1 MERIMAELV
10 LIEDDEDD
18 IYFFK
23 EACSQLNRDIS
34 ITVLRDGWEF
44 IDYVENNSI
53 KNKVFLLDLNMPK
66 LGGLEALDKLQSNP
80 RLSQMVIVTYTTSS
94 RDKDIKDAYKL
105 GVKSYLLKP
114 NSMVEIMRMIET
126 VSQYWFTVNSYSE
139 EVY

>member
-1 MERIMAELV
+1 MAELV

-23 EACSQLNRDIS
+23 EACSQLKQNIS
-34 ITVLRDGWEF
+34 ITVLGNGWEF
-44 IDYVENNSI
+44 IDYIENNSI

-66 LGGLEALDKLQSNP
+66 LGGLEALSKLQSNP
-80 RLSQMVIVTYTTSS
+80 KLSQMVIVTYTTSS

-114 NSMVEIMRMIET
+114 NSMTEIKHMVEA
-126 VSQYWFTVNSYSE
+126 VSQYWFTINSYTE
-139 EVY
+139 EAY

>member
-1 MERIMAELV
+1 MAELV

-23 EACSQLNRDIS
+23 EACSQLKQNIS
-34 ITVLRDGWEF
+34 ITVLGNGWEF

-66 LGGLEALDKLQSNP
+66 LGGLEALSKLQNNP
-80 RLSQMVIVTYTTSS
+80 KLSQMVIVTYTTSS

-114 NSMVEIMRMIET
+114 NSMTEIKHMVEA
-126 VSQYWFTVNSYSE
+126 VSQYWFTINSYTE
-139 EVY
+139 EAY